1 MFKNIPLWAAGMAI
15 LASSFA
21 LAAPDPKHPQS
32 HGPSLAAHTP
42 AKAAKKPAAL
52 KPQPKPA
59 HKMTPGMKMP

>member
-21 LAAPDPKHPQS
+21 LAAPDPKHPRP

-42 AKAAKKPAAL
+42 AKANKKPAAR